1 MRTTAS
7 QKDIS
12 SEPVLP
18 YGLIV
23 LVVSVALLSAQVTA
37 TRLLGYRFYYHFV
50 FLVISMAQLGLA
62 AAGAWVYA
70 SRRVSASPG
79 RLVRWLLGAAAVVLL
94 TLVTYSWLSPSPTL
108 AFAKVDVRAAPWY
121 LILLASLLAALNF
134 CGGMVLTLVFTRLK
148 NRVGMLY
155 ASDLAGA
162 SMGALGSVGLMWKAG
177 PIRAFLISGLM
188 AAAAAA
194 FLLAHEAWRNRGGS
208 AMRARRTGERT
219 GREGAAGERAAGR
232 WSVTTLLILT
242 ALLLAALWR
251 PDGLDPNV
259 KFQRASGSVRSE
271 WNHIARTDSLRPG
284 RYVIDGDASTDLF
297 ERVMSDGA
305 SPEFLIAAEKPAVAI
320 IGVGAGPELVGAVEA
335 GASSVLAVDINPTI
349 MRWNLE
355 EDRALNDDLFHLP
368 IVENVVDEGRHALRS
383 SPRSF
388 DLIMMYAIDTY
399 TASSQG
405 AYSLT
410 ENFLYT
416 SEAIQDFHSKLTARG
431 VLAIRRWLLFPPR
444 ETMRLF
450 TTAHF
455 ALAKL
460 GVRRP
465 EDHLIVLAP
474 VKDYRRED
482 LHVWGYFFLSRS
494 PFTPEQLAGLD
505 RFVAA
510 RGWSYLY
517 RPGGNE
523 ETEFSAFVRAA
534 DKQAFYDEYP
544 YIVKPAQ
551 DSNPYFFQFTLPW
564 SSRGTLPRHVEAL
577 YSESGSLLMAWLPAA
592 LVLAAILLGVPWL
605 LSERT
610 PAAGRS
616 LRGPLAYFAAL
627 GAGFMAFEL
636 PAIQVMTLFLGHPTY
651 ALSVVLAALLASAG
665 AGSFLMGRLPLPA
678 IRPVLLVVITLALIC
693 AAALLPLAHAL
704 IYLPFWARLV
714 TTLACLVVI
723 GVPLGMPFVAG
734 IRLIDESQRHLV
746 AWAWAGNGAASVV
759 GSSALMI
766 VLVYASSTAAFL
778 VAAGCYT
785 TALLVLGKGVSVSPG
800 AVRT

>member
-1 MRTTAS
+1 MRTTGS
-7 QKDIS
+7 QTDS
-12 SEPVLP
+12 APEPILA
-18 YGLIV
+18 YGLV
-23 LVVSVALLSAQVTA
+23 VFVVSVALLNAQVTA
-37 TRLLGYRFYYHFV
+37 TRLLAYRFFYHFV

-62 AAGAWVYA
+62 AAGAWAYA
-70 SRRVSASPG
+70 SRRASAS
-79 RLVRWLLGAAAVVLL
+79 RRSLVGWLLGASAAVLL
-94 TLVTYSWLSPSPTL
+94 TLVAYSWLSPSPDL

-121 LILLASLLAALNF
+121 LLLLASLLAALNF

-148 NRVGMLY
+148 SRVGTLY

-162 SMGALGSVGLMWKAG
+162 SIGALGSVGLMWKAG

-188 AAAAAA
+188 TAAAAA
-194 FLLAHEAWRNRGGS
+194 FLLAHEAWRDRSGS
-208 AMRARRTGERT
+208 ASRSRRAVERT
-219 GREGAAGERAAGR
+219 GSPGAAGEGAPGGWPAAA
-232 WSVTTLLILT
+232 LLVVMV
-242 ALLLAALWR
+242 LLLAALWR
-251 PDGLDPNV
+251 PDWLDPNV
-259 KFQRASGSVRSE
+259 KFARAAGPVRSE

-297 ERVMSDGA
+297 ERVMSDDA

-320 IGVGAGPELVGAVEA
+320 IGVGAGPELVAAVEA
-335 GASSVLAVDINPTI
+335 RASSILAVDINPTI
-349 MRWNLE
+349 MRWNLV
-355 EDRALNDDLFHLP
+355 EDRVLNDDLFHLP
-368 IVENVVDEGRHALRS
+368 NVESVGDEGRHALRS

-388 DLIMMYAIDTY
+388 DLILMFAIDTY

-416 SEAIQDFHSKLTARG
+416 SEAIQDFHSKLTERG
-431 VLAIRRWLLFPPR
+431 VLAIRRWLFFPPR

-455 ALAKL
+455 ALARL

-482 LHVWGYFFLSRS
+482 LRVWGYFFLSRS

-544 YIVKPAQ
+544 YIVKPAH

-564 SSRGTLPRHVEAL
+564 SSRDALPRHVEAL
-577 YSESGSLLMAWLPAA
+577 YSESGSLLLAWLPAA
-592 LVLAAILLGVPWL
+592 AVLAAILLGVPWL
-605 LSERT
+605 LGERI
-610 PAAGRS
+610 PGAALSQQGT
-616 LRGPLAYFAAL
+616 LAYFAAL

-651 ALSVVLAALLASAG
+651 ALSVVLAALLAAAG
-665 AGSFLMGRLPLPA
+665 AGSFLMGRLPLRA
-678 IRPVLLVVITLALIC
+678 IRSVLAVVIALALIC

-704 IYLPFWARLV
+704 IHLPFWARLM
-714 TTLACLVVI
+714 TTLACLILI

-734 IRLIDESQRHLV
+734 IRLIDENQRRFV

-759 GSSALMI
+759 GSAVLMI

-778 VAAGCYT
+778 IAAGCYAL
-785 TALLVLGKGVSVSPG
+785 ALLVIGRG
-800 AVRT
+800 AAISGRMLRA